1 VTSILAAADPKIR
14 RDMLSKL
21 KRRNSSLAAQFTT
34 GDATTGNI
42 QRKLNE
48 LDSHENHQPPS
59 GVSSSIAPHSIQT
72 RPLVQ
77 ESPIV
82 RPSPRPRIAFDHLVH
97 LETAAL
103 NAVLREVD
111 ANVLALALAGSRDEL
126 VDRITSQ
133 MPKRTGRVFRREL
146 RSLGPTKLSD
156 VETAQ
161 RIVADAAANYLAQR
175 PRSLAAGA
183 A

>member
-1 VTSILAAADPKIR
+1 
-14 RDMLSKL
+14 
-21 KRRNSSLAAQFTT
+21 
-34 GDATTGNI
+34 
-42 QRKLNE
+42 
-48 LDSHENHQPPS
+48 
-59 GVSSSIAPHSIQT
+59 
-72 RPLVQ
+72 
-77 ESPIV
+77 
-82 RPSPRPRIAFDHLVH
+82 